1 MSDTHEGYYGSRAV
15 PIWQMDGRYEQ
26 AVTERLSDRFGE
38 VESDSLAGVLM
49 ETARNA
55 VEDNLQDYTAQLKED
70 EVRANLPTVD
80 EQIEMMVEAEDMRNE
95 SAGKSS
101 ASPSLGG
108 GYSQEDIDS
117 ILIKGSG
124 FQDSKYRIYR
134 QFQKQED
141 SKSNIDFLKR
151 EYGTGSGNYH
161 FSDGRSGHFEFSG
174 KGFAI
179 DRETVLTWSK
189 AEKRLRELIKNNR
202 YFSPKEKDR
211 YADYLEGISAPQY
224 EIDSQRKAA
233 RQRFIDAHRDL
244 PPADKRDTLSLRL
257 SDFIRDLDGYE
268 KNLLE
273 NVGRTDFGDM
283 ITEQM
288 EQALSDPATVQQLID
303 FLALVQRKTS
313 SVYSRSNAWRFTQE
327 LTELYPLCYLY
338 HEGDVVYIG
347 ADKYE
352 ISDLGED
359 AVSLRN
365 PEFPLFG
372 TEMSRAE
379 FEEKLRENP
388 MNDHLKTV
396 ITEKQETR
404 SPAEGK
410 DRLYF
415 IFAVPLSQLFIHAG
429 NILPAGGFEPD
440 CLSPARHFTA
450 HFRKQL

>member
-268 KNLLE
+268 KKS
-273 NVGRTDFGDM
+273 
-283 ITEQM
+283 
-288 EQALSDPATVQQLID
+288 A
-303 FLALVQRKTS
+303 
-313 SVYSRSNAWRFTQE
+313 
-327 LTELYPLCYLY
+327 
-338 HEGDVVYIG
+338 
-347 ADKYE
+347 
-352 ISDLGED
+352 
-359 AVSLRN
+359 
-365 PEFPLFG
+365 
-372 TEMSRAE
+372 
-379 FEEKLRENP
+379 
-388 MNDHLKTV
+388 
-396 ITEKQETR
+396 
-404 SPAEGK
+404 
-410 DRLYF
+410 
-415 IFAVPLSQLFIHAG
+415 
-429 NILPAGGFEPD
+429 
-440 CLSPARHFTA
+440 
-450 HFRKQL
+450 